1 MGLVDNQMPVK
12 MYSLST
18 QYPISTCTQISLL
31 IMYSRA
37 TQYAK
42 IAFLYLF
49 FHIIGQINMWND
61 LEKIQFVSTY
71 TIVYTI
77 ENNSDWNNVNI

>member
-18 QYPISTCTQISLL
+18 QRTISTCTQISFL
-31 IMYSRA
+31 IIYSSA

-49 FHIIGQINMWND
+49 FRIIGQVNMWNN
-61 LEKIQFVSTY
+61 LEEI
-71 TIVYTI
+71 
-77 ENNSDWNNVNI
+77 

>member
-18 QYPISTCTQISLL
+18 QRTISTCTQISLL
-31 IMYSRA
+31 IIYSRA

-42 IAFLYLF
+42 IALLYLF
-49 FHIIGQINMWND
+49 FRIIGQVNMWNN
-61 LEKIQFVSTY
+61 LEEI
-71 TIVYTI
+71 
-77 ENNSDWNNVNI
+77 